1 MSCLFFLRERD
12 GLLIIWCR
20 VSLKSKLAAK
30 DLHRLLSDV
39 RRKVEREV
47 TFDGTDRRTRYVD
60 FFG

>member
-1 MSCLFFLRERD
+1 M
-12 GLLIIWCR
+12 
-20 VSLKSKLAAK
+20 SLKSKLAAK

-60 FFG
+60 FFR